1 MHAAK
6 RLPAANWLRLS
17 IAPASAA
24 RSAGALKSA
33 AAVLTGGGYAISKG
47 ALHRQVIAHT
57 SWHIS
62 WPGEAGK
69 SRRYA
74 AVPRAELIAAQ
85 RSAGIGNIVTGAEMP
100 LAAVLL
106 LRFAGPLP
114 GMILRS
120 MAARKSAP
128 QTSGNQDV
136 AHLKSRIFAEAG
148 SAEGLQIASMLET
161 AEGYTA
167 TANAA
172 LRVVELIAA
181 QRPIGALTPA
191 QAFGPS
197 FALTLP
203 DTAITD
209 LAADTSTNRCN
220 RRKRYE

>member
-1 MHAAK
+1 
-6 RLPAANWLRLS
+6 
-17 IAPASAA
+17 
-24 RSAGALKSA
+24 
-33 AAVLTGGGYAISKG
+33 
-47 ALHRQVIAHT
+47 
-57 SWHIS
+57 
-62 WPGEAGK
+62 
-69 SRRYA
+69 
-74 AVPRAELIAAQ
+74 
-85 RSAGIGNIVTGAEMP
+85 
-100 LAAVLL
+100 
-106 LRFAGPLP
+106 
-114 GMILRS
+114 
-120 MAARKSAP
+120 
-128 QTSGNQDV
+128 
-136 AHLKSRIFAEAG
+136 
-148 SAEGLQIASMLET
+148 MLET